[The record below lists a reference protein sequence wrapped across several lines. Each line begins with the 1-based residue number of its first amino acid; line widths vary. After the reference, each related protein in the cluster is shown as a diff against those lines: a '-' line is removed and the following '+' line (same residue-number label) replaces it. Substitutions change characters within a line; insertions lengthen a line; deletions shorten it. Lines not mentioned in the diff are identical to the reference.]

1 MDYSTVACPHANY
14 GDALKKK
21 LLDIC
26 AGGTLPCRGEQFYY
40 FPEGHIEKLGGPMVR
55 ELELPFELPSK
66 ILCEV
71 MNVYHMEL
79 SEEVP
84 YQYLDATDLQGNNWR
99 FKHVFRGTPKRHLLT
114 EGWKAFAS
122 SKKLAKGDVLNFLRG
137 ETGPL
142 LVGLKKLI
150 KQDTNG
156 TPSVKSL
163 KDKCVGTLSSAF
175 MAIKFGT
182 PFHFIYKPREN
193 QSEFMVNVNKYLEA
207 QNLNL
212 PIGTR
217 FSMRLEGEEVL
228 EQRFTGHIVG
238 SQDNVSSWAGSE
250 WRSIKVQ
257 WDEPS
262 TFLPERV
269 SRWELELASN
279 SQISERS
286 ELAQPNDTVDFTYD
300 IPYQRRR
307 TEGQFNESCSRI
319 NMVESSYGV
328 EGNYDVDSSGANLGK
343 VSQGNAGILQESY
356 GLAEGSGF
364 GNIERPTIDEFDFD
378 ISNFFGEDNSPSLL
392 DTNFPSTEFGNLP
405 PIPCIST
412 SMEFRNSS
420 PTHTSS
426 PGVLPDERA
435 TLPSTEIGIPL
446 TEFEISPQPPQVAS
460 TSAGDIIGTYKMQVD
475 FHGFYVRNHLIPYL
489 ECIYLKMG
497 EFWRDSKIRNADT
510 VTSLLNGLGEALYLM
525 KHRNLESLNIK
536 ELEDLMIYI
545 VDASNA
551 GFKLDCL
558 QLQPIA
564 CKAKEAL
571 RALDQC
577 NSLEKQKS
585 SLECQLR
592 EVDSEC
598 QKAEVELQNHRQEL
612 VSLTEGLVYQ
622 FIP

>member
-1 MDYSTVACPHANY
+1 MPQ
-14 GDALKKK
+14 
-21 LLDIC
+21 
-26 AGGTLPCRGEQFYY
+26 E
-40 FPEGHIEKLGGPMVR
+40 
-55 ELELPFELPSK
+55 
-66 ILCEV
+66 
-71 MNVYHMEL
+71 EL

-163 KDKCVGTLSSAF
+163 KDK
-175 MAIKFGT
+175 
-182 PFHFIYKPREN
+182 EN

-207 QNLNL
+207 QNLNF
-212 PIGTR
+212 PIGTS

-250 WRSIKVQ
+250 WRSIKV
-257 WDEPS
+257 
-262 TFLPERV
+262 
-269 SRWELELASN
+269 
-279 SQISERS
+279 
-286 ELAQPNDTVDFTYD
+286 
-300 IPYQRRR
+300 
-307 TEGQFNESCSRI
+307 
-319 NMVESSYGV
+319 ESSYGV
-328 EGNYDVDSSGANLGK
+328 EGNYDVDSSGANLGE

-460 TSAGDIIGTYKMQVD
+460 TSAGDIIGAYKMQVD

-592 EVDSEC
+592 EVESEC